1 MNNRVSALLAALG
14 ATTIYGMNHTI
25 AKVVMPH
32 YIGAFGF
39 IMLRVVGASILF
51 WTVGLFTPKET
62 IDRKD
67 YLRIFFAAFLG
78 MCINMLMFFKGLQLS
93 TPINSGVIVTLTPI
107 IILILSAFFLKEKL
121 NGAKFLGITL
131 GFSGALLL
139 ILYGNTTQIVN
150 APNVPLGNTMMLINS
165 VSYGAYLVM
174 VKPLTKKYS
183 TVTLMKWMFLLGV
196 FMTFPVTYPEAS
208 AVSWSTLPFEAIWR
222 MAFVI
227 VGTTFLTYMLNVYAL
242 KSLPPTTIG
251 AFTYLQPLI
260 TIVYAVFT
268 GNDVLDGVKIAAC
281 LLVFLGVYLVSRK
294 IKAGEETLVKD
305 FFKGSSK
312 F

>member
-1 MNNRVSALLAALG
+1 MNSRVLALFAALG

-39 IMLRVVGASILF
+39 IMLRVVGAAILF
-51 WTVGLFTPKET
+51 WTVSLFTPKEK
-62 IDRKD
+62 IERKD
-67 YLRIFFAAFLG
+67 YLRIFFGALLG

-121 NGAKFLGITL
+121 TKLKFLGITL

-139 ILYGNTTQIVN
+139 ILYGNASQVSN
-150 APNVPLGNTMMLINS
+150 APNVPLGNSMMLINS
-165 VSYGAYLVM
+165 ISYGAYLVI
-174 VKPLTKKYS
+174 VKPLTKKYN
-183 TVTLMKWMFLLGV
+183 TITLMKWMFLLGV
-196 FMTFPVTYPEAS
+196 FLTFPITYPEAS
-208 AVSWSTLPFEAIWR
+208 AVSWSTLPFDAIWR
-222 MAFVI
+222 MGFVI
-227 VGTTFLTYMLNVYAL
+227 IGTTFLTYLLNVYAL
-242 KSLPPTTIG
+242 KTLPATTIG

-268 GNDVLDGVKIAAC
+268 GNDTLDAVKISAC
-281 LLVFLGVYLVSRK
+281 LLVFLGVYLVSKK
-294 IKAGEETLVKD
+294 IAVEE
-305 FFKGSSK
+305 G
-312 F
+312 

>member
-1 MNNRVSALLAALG
+1 MNSRVLALFAALG

-39 IMLRVVGASILF
+39 IMLRVVGAAILF
-51 WTVGLFTPKET
+51 WTVSLFTPKEK
-62 IDRKD
+62 IERND
-67 YLRIFFAAFLG
+67 YLRIFLGALLG

-121 NGAKFLGITL
+121 TNLKFLGITL

-139 ILYGNTTQIVN
+139 ILYGNASQVSN
-150 APNVPLGNTMMLINS
+150 APNVPLGNSMMLINS
-165 VSYGAYLVM
+165 ISYGAYLVI

-196 FMTFPVTYPEAS
+196 FLTFPITYPEAS
-208 AVSWSTLPFEAIWR
+208 AVSWSTLPFDAIWR
-222 MAFVI
+222 MGFVI
-227 VGTTFLTYMLNVYAL
+227 IGTTFLTYLLNVYAL
-242 KSLPPTTIG
+242 KTLDATTIG

-268 GNDVLDGVKIAAC
+268 GNDTLDAVKISAC
-281 LLVFLGVYLVSRK
+281 LLVFLGVYLVSKK
-294 IKAGEETLVKD
+294 IAIK
-305 FFKGSSK
+305 KG
-312 F
+312 

>member
-1 MNNRVSALLAALG
+1 MNNRVLALLAAFS

-39 IMLRVVGASILF
+39 IMLRVVGAAVLF
-51 WTVGLFTPKET
+51 WTVSLFTPKE
-62 IDRKD
+62 IIERKD
-67 YLRIFFAAFLG
+67 YFRIIFGALLG

-121 NGAKFLGITL
+121 TSMKFLGIIL

-139 ILYGNTTQIVN
+139 ILYGNTSQVVN
-150 APNVPLGNTMMLINS
+150 APNVTLGNSMMLINS
-165 VSYGAYLVM
+165 ICFGSYLVI

-183 TVTLMKWMFLLGV
+183 TVTLMKWMFLLGI
-196 FMTFPVTYPEAS
+196 FMTFPITYSEFS
-208 AVSWSTLPFEAIWR
+208 EVSWNTLPFEALWR

-227 VGTTFLTYMLNVYAL
+227 VGTTFLTYMFNVYAL
-242 KSLPPTTIG
+242 KH
-251 AFTYLQPLI
+251 
-260 TIVYAVFT
+260 
-268 GNDVLDGVKIAAC
+268 C
-281 LLVFLGVYLVSRK
+281 LLQLSGLSR
-294 IKAGEETLVKD
+294 IYNP
-305 FFKGSSK
+305 
-312 F
+312 